1 MTRQLSASEV
11 LDREFLAMRCRVIDL
26 AAALDRVD
34 RASPTTSIDPRVELL
49 RRTFD
54 ILASD
59 SPSRAERIQQIFSL
73 PYEENW
79 RA

>member
-34 RASPTTSIDPRVELL
+34 RASPTTSIDTRVELL
-49 RRTFD
+49 RRAFD
-54 ILASD
+54 VLASD